1 MTRNNTGS
9 AAAARAPQFP
19 AHAVEDMT
27 AFFKVLGDETRMR
40 IVLLISEE
48 SRCTGDIA
56 AALNMSDSAVSHQ
69 LKALKAA
76 GLVRTRRE
84 GKNIY
89 YLLDDEHVNEIIS
102 TALAHTEHKRQHG

>member
-1 MTRNNTGS
+1 MNHEIKNGT
-9 AAAARAPQFP
+9 FP

-48 SRCTGDIA
+48 ARCTGDIA
-56 AALNMSDSAVSHQ
+56 AALSMSDSAVSHQ

-89 YLLDDEHVNEIIS
+89 YMLDDEHVNEIIS
-102 TALAHTEHKRQHG
+102 TALAHTQHKKKGITES